1 MLLCSV
7 FVTNSMNF
15 INFDWNRPTTAATAA
30 IPAPSPK
37 HPAFIIGYCRFG
49 AAWQRPSG
57 RASGSRRILSPYCS
71 WKELAVLTI
80 FACQVDHMPD
90 FGTWHFTTGRAMVCF
105 WSVWTESMKGDQA
118 FKETFAF
125 WQKWGIFLPIIFLQ
139 GDVHEPG
146 FAQWTYGIESVFF
159 FCGAYLVRSTHIT
172 FWFCFFLKLWNRYW
186 QSPSV
191 TCSQAFR
198 QFYILD
204 GEDVCMPQ
212 DQTSR

>member
-125 WQKWGIFLPIIFLQ
+125 WQKWGIFLPIIF
-139 GDVHEPG
+139 
-146 FAQWTYGIESVFF
+146 FARRRTWTRFRTVNIWNWKCVLLLRSVPREVY
-159 FCGAYLVRSTHIT
+159 AHHILVL
-172 FWFCFFLKLWNRYW
+172 FFLKLWNRYW